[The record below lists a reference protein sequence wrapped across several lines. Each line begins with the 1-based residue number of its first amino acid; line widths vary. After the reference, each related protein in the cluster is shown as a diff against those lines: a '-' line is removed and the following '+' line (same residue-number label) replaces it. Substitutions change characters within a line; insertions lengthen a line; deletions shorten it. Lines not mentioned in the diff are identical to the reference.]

1 MLVWLHV
8 MCGVD
13 ANVETDL
20 SFLTNPVRSGL
31 GLQVILRVPVGV
43 KNDHCIR
50 RGQVNAQT
58 TCSRGQQEAEILQE
72 TTANLDFYSFFFFLI
87 YKLSANYTLYL
98 ENIHNFQ
105 FVKRKPN
112 LLF

>member
-1 MLVWLHV
+1 

-43 KNDHCIR
+43 KNDHRIR

-72 TTANLDFYSFFFFLI
+72 TTANLEFIVFFCFFLI

-105 FVKRKPN
+105 FVK
-112 LLF
+112 